1 MAAHTAPAANDI
13 EIVDM
18 NLTVIATLS
27 SDDIDWG
34 TVRQV
39 TQCIDDSLLRGVPR
53 AREDDG
59 TRIEKFHLV
68 GGNHLLDPDLH
79 VLDHFERPIRYPLR
93 IQIINA
99 APPPSRDPSSSSSE
113 HVFGLRCIRSE
124 T

>member
-39 TQCIDDSLLRGVPR
+39 TQCIEDCLLRGVPR
-53 AREDDG
+53 AREEYG
-59 TRIEKFHLV
+59 TRIEKFRLV
-68 GGNHLLDPDLH
+68 VGNRPMHPDLY

-93 IQIINA
+93 IQIIKA
-99 APPPSRDPSSSSSE
+99 APPPSRDPSSLSSE
-113 HVFGLRCIRSE
+113 HVFSLRCIRSE

>member
-39 TQCIDDSLLRGVPR
+39 TQCIEDCLLRGVPR
-53 AREDDG
+53 AREEDG

-68 GGNHLLDPDLH
+68 VGKRPMEHGLY
-79 VLDHFERPIRYPLR
+79 VLDHFDRPLRYPLR
-93 IQIINA
+93 IQLIKA
-99 APPPSRDPSSSSSE
+99 AYQGPQSRDPSTSAS
-113 HVFGLRCIRSE
+113 
-124 T
+124 